1 MAQQVAGF
9 AYWIHV
15 LVTKN
20 DFSVRDELP
29 REIRRVF
36 RALAR
41 LLLDNEFDDA
51 AQLEGG
57 ADPTNWIGAE
67 VVLCSQIVLC

>member
-1 MAQQVAGF
+1 MFQQVAGF
-9 AYWIHV
+9 AYWIKI

-20 DFSVRDELP
+20 DFSVRHELP

-36 RALAR
+36 RELAR
-41 LLLDNEFDDA
+41 VLLDNEFDDV

-57 ADPTNWIGAE
+57 TDPMNWIGAE
-67 VVLCSQIVLC
+67 VVLY